1 MNRRTFLGALSAAS
15 AFALIKPR
23 LASAALPKAK
33 ITRVRIYRPPN
44 LNPLFNQ
51 SNMVATVETD
61 IGITGIGEGGS
72 KDTLEQCA
80 GHAHRQEPLPH
91 RGDLAGSL
99 HRVVL
104 SAGT

>member
-1 MNRRTFLGALSAAS
+1 MDRRTFLKALAATP
-15 AFALIKPR
+15 AFGLLRPTD
-23 LASAALPKAK
+23 AAADLPKAK

-44 LNPLFNQ
+44 FNPLFNQ

-80 GHAHRQEPLPH
+80 GHRQEPVPH
-91 RGDLAGSL
+91 RGDLAGGL

-104 SAGT
+104 SARS